1 MPLAPGTR
9 IGHYEVIAPLGAGG
23 MGEVYRASDTKLGR
37 QVALKVL
44 PPDVARDPDR
54 YARFQREAHA
64 LAALNHS
71 NIAAIYGLEDNAL
84 VMELVD
90 GETLPTPLPVETAVA
105 YARQIAEALEY
116 AHDRN
121 IIHRDLK
128 PANIMITREG
138 VVKVLDF
145 GLAKVAE
152 PVAAA
157 DPANSPTLTMGKTE
171 VGVIMGTASYM
182 SPEQAAGKTVD
193 KRSDIWSFGV
203 VLWEMITGRMLFQ
216 GETVSHTLADV
227 LRGPIDLD
235 AIASTP
241 MRALVA
247 RCLVREP
254 KDRMR
259 DIGEVRLALMNVREE
274 PSTAA
279 KPSWIPWA
287 VASVAIIAAGAGW
300 WRATRPVE
308 KPVLR
313 LDLNVP
319 TGNIELSA
327 RSPVAISPDGSKIVY
342 TRQSRLWLRQLN
354 QADAT
359 PIAGGE
365 DGFSPFFS
373 PDSASIGFFAN
384 GKLKRTALTG
394 GVPVTL
400 ADAPNGRGGTWG
412 EDGTIVFSP
421 YNFETNLLRVPAA
434 GGAATQVAPLDKQ
447 KREVTHRWPHFLPG
461 GQTLLFVTHTR
472 FNTFDDAS
480 IDAISLATGQ
490 RKTVLNGAGFA
501 RYMHPGY
508 LLFARGGVV
517 FGVRFDPGRLETVGP
532 EFPIQSEVQSASLT
546 GGAQFDAAANGTFLY
561 ARGSDFSGGMT
572 LQWLDAAG
580 NRTPMLD
587 KPAAY
592 RNVSFSPDG
601 NRVAV
606 QIVDKNAADIWAFDW
621 RTKSLTRLTRDYSV
635 VTKYAWHPKGEHVV
649 FRRPEGLMAVRADG
663 GGVENRI
670 EGAASGFAFLLPPPG
685 DVLIDMKQ
693 GKQFR
698 LFTGPGNWRIA
709 DALPA
714 GEARSTY
721 NPDEDAQISPDGKW
735 VAESLGGVGAF
746 EVHVRGLGAGNG
758 NWQISQGGGTRPVW
772 SKAAKEL
779 YYLNPTD
786 GSLMVVSYTVNGE
799 SFVAG
804 TPRPAS
810 KYKAP
815 PWSNPIRNN
824 FDVHPDGKRIVVI
837 APAEEDKAAP
847 ATQDAYHVVVNLRA
861 EIESKAAAR

>member
-44 PPDVARDPDR
+44 PPELARDPDR

-64 LAALNHS
+64 LAALNHP

-90 GETLPTPLPVETAVA
+90 GETLPTPLPVDKAIA
-105 YARQIAEALEY
+105 YARQIADALEY

-152 PVAAA
+152 PIAAA

-182 SPEQAAGKTVD
+182 SPEQAVGKTVD

-203 VLWEMITGRMLFQ
+203 VLWEMLTGRMLFA

-227 LRGPIDLD
+227 LRAPIDLD
-235 AIASTP
+235 AVASAP
-241 MRALVA
+241 LRALIA

-259 DIGEVRLALMNVREE
+259 DIGEVRLALLDPKEE
-274 PSTAA
+274 PTHA
-279 KPSWIPWA
+279 KPSWVPWA
-287 VASVAIIAAGAGW
+287 ATAVAIVAAGAGW
-300 WRATRPVE
+300 WKATRPID

-319 TGNIELSA
+319 TGNLELSA
-327 RSPVAISPDGSKIVY
+327 RSPVAISPDGTKIVY
-342 TRQSRLWLRQLN
+342 ARQSRLWLRQLN
-354 QADAT
+354 QAEAT

-365 DGFSPFFS
+365 DGFCPFFS

-384 GKLKRTALTG
+384 GKLKKASLTG

-421 YNFETNLLRVPAA
+421 YNFETTLLRVPAA

-447 KREVTHRWPHFLPG
+447 KQEVTHRWPQFLPG
-461 GQTLLFVTHTR
+461 GQSVLFVTHTR
-472 FNTFDDAS
+472 FNNFDAAS

-490 RKTVLNGAGFA
+490 RKSVLKGSGFA

-508 LLFARGGVV
+508 LLFARSGTV
-517 FGVRFDPGRLETVGP
+517 FGVRFDPARLETVGP
-532 EFPIQSEVQSASLT
+532 EFPVQSEVQSASLT
-546 GGAQFDAAANGTFLY
+546 GGAQFDIAANGTFVY
-561 ARGSDFSGGMT
+561 ARGSDFYGGLT

-580 NRTPMLD
+580 NRTPMLE
-587 KPAAY
+587 KPGAY
-592 RNVSFSPDG
+592 RNVTFSPDG
-601 NRVAV
+601 NRVAL
-606 QIVDKNAADIWAFDW
+606 QIVDKNSADIWAFDW
-621 RTKSLTRLTRDYSV
+621 RT
-635 VTKYAWHPKGEHVV
+635 
-649 FRRPEGLMAVRADG
+649 
-663 GGVENRI
+663 
-670 EGAASGFAFLLPPPG
+670 
-685 DVLIDMKQ
+685 
-693 GKQFR
+693 
-698 LFTGPGNWRIA
+698 
-709 DALPA
+709 
-714 GEARSTY
+714 
-721 NPDEDAQISPDGKW
+721 
-735 VAESLGGVGAF
+735 
-746 EVHVRGLGAGNG
+746 
-758 NWQISQGGGTRPVW
+758 
-772 SKAAKEL
+772 
-779 YYLNPTD
+779 
-786 GSLMVVSYTVNGE
+786 
-799 SFVAG
+799 
-804 TPRPAS
+804 
-810 KYKAP
+810 
-815 PWSNPIRNN
+815 
-824 FDVHPDGKRIVVI
+824 
-837 APAEEDKAAP
+837 
-847 ATQDAYHVVVNLRA
+847 
-861 EIESKAAAR
+861 IESRII